1 MTAQQNP
8 AGVQNWRY
16 GGPSEFTSEWWWN
29 GYELISPDGES
40 QQILKRASGN
50 TLAPT
55 NLGSTLP
62 STFPL
67 VTKKHW
73 MIGCLASTSNG
84 QAGEGFLVV
93 DPNGTKYWMDRLVF
107 KGKPSIIY
115 AKVKATPSYV
125 GYSWILY
132 QWEATMLPSR
142 IEDRFGNY
150 VTYTYAGSKLT
161 DITSSDGRSIHID
174 WRSDAQLISKITAQ
188 PSSTAPRFWTYQYV
202 NPLQDQTHAVRL
214 SSVTQPDSRQWIFNL
229 ESAAAGVPEDRLDM
243 PPVNC
248 RDIGG
253 TYVGTLASTITHPS
267 GVIGT
272 FSISSA
278 VHGKSYVP
286 WRCVSSLPAPTGTQ
300 WALSPS
306 ATRSPT
312 LLARSLAGPALPAQT
327 WTYQYS
333 SPNASYA
340 ADCTTSCPTTIWTKV
355 TEPDSSST
363 TYTFS
368 NRWGI
373 TEGQL
378 ISSAVSAA
386 NATTVRSAN
395 QLYNSPSAG
404 PYPAQIG
411 TLFTTTLNT
420 DLLTKLAP
428 LNQRAV
434 QQDGDTYTWQALAFD
449 RYGNAVQTKR
459 FNSIPGQTPI
469 QEQVTLANDDA
480 YNQAKWV
487 LGQVKQKVNQ
497 TLGQTVYSTTYN
509 ANGLPQDRY
518 AFGLKVMSYTWD
530 AQGRLST
537 FKDGLNR
544 TTTLSNYRFDIPR
557 LVTFADNSTRIA
569 VVSDFGEVTSLT
581 NENGAT
587 TSYQYDSMGLLLRT
601 DYPSGDTVAWAPT
614 ITTYTVLAAS
624 ELGMP
629 VGTWRAR
636 TTTGRSQ
643 TSTYYDAR
651 WRPVLVEEKDTTTGK
666 VVYKRTAYDHESHHL
681 FDSYPS
687 DTYTATSGT
696 NSIYDAL
703 GRLTLRQTT
712 DGVTLS
718 QTAYLTGAKVQ
729 TTDAD
734 GKITTVGHQ
743 VFDSPAYGR
752 PIRIEAPENQL
763 TVIERDLYGKII
775 GVTQSGIWS
784 GGSVSATQTWTYDAY
799 QRLCR
804 KTEPETGSVILGYDA
819 ASQLKWQLK
828 GQSGTGCLTTQP
840 AGATLFGYDTRGR
853 KTLDDEPGTAD
864 DVSYGYDA
872 AGNPT
877 SITNPTATWTYGYN
891 KRGLIETEQAVIDGK
906 TFVLNPTYDSL
917 AHVQSLTT
925 PARTI
930 AYAPDA
936 WGRPTQIGT
945 WATGVQYYAN
955 GLPKNYTLGNGLTYL
970 QTLNSRQWPQVQ
982 TTLDGGTVVQR
993 YQYSYS
999 DSGDLL
1005 SIDDD
1010 DEADNTTLAYDNL
1023 HRLKTATGLW
1033 GTYGYVYDPLNNIRS
1048 RTGPNALSYSYD
1060 AATNRLSSI
1069 SGSQSRSYSYNA
1081 KGEVTGDGTKSFT
1094 LNARGQIQ
1102 AITGIASY
1110 GYDGNGKRIKTSKS
1124 GAVEYV
1130 LYDLSGGLVY
1140 SEQDTTKTDYL
1151 RLGSSVIAELKLN
1164 GSTTTATYLHPDLL
1178 GSPRKATSANGDI
1191 AWEEHYD
1198 PYGQKLNGVGE
1209 KIGYTG
1215 HAFDAESG
1223 LTYMQAR
1230 FYDPLVGRFLSE
1242 DPVHFEDSDMRTFN
1256 RYSYANNSPYTNTD
1270 PYGLEATP
1278 TPDPEKDKE
1287 PQKDEQEKKKPK
1299 REVDYR
1305 SMTAHPSLAV
1315 SLGPW
1320 AQITSTT
1327 KHFVKNRKNMVNAN
1341 TIGAD
1346 KYFHCKANCE
1356 GAKTGKTGKTLSK
1369 ILGYGREASDLLRPD
1384 KWLNAYRA
1392 TESIGSSAAY
1402 MFRDMGED
1410 LEANEYGREFSIG
1423 GACEDVCSQFR
1434 PSGLD
1439 PQY

>member
-1 MTAQQNP
+1 MPDSSAYI
-8 AGVQNWRY
+8 QNWY
-16 GGPSEFTSEWWWN
+16 GGGPLEFSTEWWWN
-29 GYELISPDGES
+29 GYNLIVPGQGA
-40 QQILKRASGN
+40 QQLLKRTASN

-55 NLGSTLP
+55 GLGAGLP
-62 STFPL
+62 TSFPL
-67 VTKKHW
+67 VTKQHW
-73 MIGCLASTSNG
+73 MIACLPSTSNG
-84 QAGEGFLVV
+84 QPGEGFLVV
-93 DPNGTKYWMDRLVF
+93 DPSGTKYWMDRLVF
-107 KGKPSIIY
+107 KGKPSIRY
-115 AKVKATPSYV
+115 ARMTATASRP
-125 GYSWILY
+125 GYTWSLPQY
-132 QWEATMLPSR
+132 EASMLPSR

-150 VTYTYAGSKLT
+150 VTYSYNGAKLT
-161 DITSSDGRSIHID
+161 AISSSDGRALSIE
-174 WRSDAQLISKITAQ
+174 WRSDADLIAKITAQ
-188 PSSTAPRFWTYQYV
+188 PSSGAPRAWTYQYQ
-202 NPLQDQTHAVRL
+202 NPTQSAAPVRL
-214 SSVTQPDSRQWIFNL
+214 SSLTQPDSRLWIFNL
-229 ESAAAGVPEDRLDM
+229 ETVASSSPGDRNDLPFPACKDAGDSYF
-243 PPVNC
+243 
-248 RDIGG
+248 GSG
-253 TYVGTLASTITHPS
+253 TVTITHPS
-267 GVIGT
+267 GVVGT
-272 FSISSA
+272 FQISSQT
-278 VHGKSYVP
+278 HGKSYVP
-286 WRCVSSLPAPTGTQ
+286 LRCVSVMPAAGGS
-300 WALSPS
+300 WALSPAAS
-306 ATRSPT
+306 RTPT
-312 LLARSLAGPALPAQT
+312 LLSRSLAGPSLPAQT

-333 SPNASYA
+333 APNASFA
-340 ADCTTSCPTTIWTKV
+340 VDCSTTTCPTEIWTKV

-378 ISSAVSAA
+378 LSSAVSAA

-487 LGQVKQKVNQ
+487 LGQVKRKVNQ

-601 DYPSGDTVAWAPT
+601 DYPSSDTVAWAPT

-643 TSTYYDAR
+643 ASTYYDAR

-784 GGSVSATQTWTYDAY
+784 GGNVSATQTWTYDAY

-828 GQSGTGCLTTQP
+828 GQSGTGCVTAQP

-864 DVSYGYDA
+864 DVSFGYDA

-877 SITNPTATWTYGYN
+877 SVTNPTATWTYGYN

-936 WGRPTQIGT
+936 WGRPTQVGT

-970 QTLNSRQWPQVQ
+970 QTLNNRQWPQVQ

-999 DSGDLL
+999 DGGDLL

-1023 HRLKTATGLW
+1023 HRLKSATGLW
-1033 GTYGYVYDPLNNIRS
+1033 GTYGYVYDPLNNIQA
-1048 RTGPNALSYSYD
+1048 RTGPNALTYSYN
-1060 AATNRLSSI
+1060 ASNNRLSSV

-1094 LNARGQIQ
+1094 LNADGQITS
-1102 AITGIASY
+1102 ITGIASY

-1140 SEQDTTKTDYL
+1140 SEQGTTKTDYL
-1151 RLGSSVIAELKLN
+1151 RLGNSVIAELKLN

-1178 GSPRKATSANGDI
+1178 GSPRKATSASGDI
-1191 AWEEHYD
+1191 VWEEHYD

-1230 FYDPLVGRFLSE
+1230 FYDPAVGRFLSD
-1242 DPVHFEDSDMRTFN
+1242 DPVGFTEASAFSFS
-1256 RYSYANNSPYTNTD
+1256 RYLYGNANPYRYADPNGKFVVAIVPFLPSIVEGALIIGTGITAWVMNEGTKENSPSIPTAPNNNKPDYPGNPDDWTPPDGWTETD
-1270 PYGLEATP
+1270 AGQKTGGKHRQWKDGDGKIRRRWDREGREGGKERGPHWHDTDDETRGKKHIEPDGSAPESGGNAGGGPKMEATSNNGSKGF
-1278 TPDPEKDKE
+1278 EGFF
-1287 PQKDEQEKKKPK
+1287 
-1299 REVDYR
+1299 EVGGRLD
-1305 SMTAHPSLAV
+1305 SM
-1315 SLGPW
+1315 
-1320 AQITSTT
+1320 
-1327 KHFVKNRKNMVNAN
+1327 K
-1341 TIGAD
+1341 
-1346 KYFHCKANCE
+1346 
-1356 GAKTGKTGKTLSK
+1356 LSK
-1369 ILGYGREASDLLRPD
+1369 ELG
-1384 KWLNAYRA
+1384 
-1392 TESIGSSAAY
+1392 
-1402 MFRDMGED
+1402 
-1410 LEANEYGREFSIG
+1410 
-1423 GACEDVCSQFR
+1423 SQ
-1434 PSGLD
+1434 
-1439 PQY
+1439 